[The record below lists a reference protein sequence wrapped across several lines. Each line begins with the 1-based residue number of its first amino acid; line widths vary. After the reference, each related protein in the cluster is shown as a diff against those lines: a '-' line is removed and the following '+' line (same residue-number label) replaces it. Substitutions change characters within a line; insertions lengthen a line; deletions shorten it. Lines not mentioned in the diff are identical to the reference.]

1 MYDNYIFDLY
11 GTLVDIRTNEENPY
25 LWKKMTEIYASYGA
39 YYDKGELRKVFRNR
53 CQELEKTAV
62 NQWFE
67 PNVTAVFWWCFSQ
80 KGISVSLEIARN
92 IAIMFRVF
100 SRKYIRLY
108 DGVEELLGALKSCGK
123 NIYLL
128 SNAQSDFTR
137 PEITLLGL
145 EKYFDGIFISSE
157 VGVKKPGVEFYEK
170 LVKTYDIALAKSIM
184 IGNDIKADILGAKA
198 VGLHTLYINS
208 NISPMEDIEQKNVDF
223 GATYTIWDGDF
234 HKIAPL
240 ICKNNSITAKF
251 MNATLTHIR

>member
-11 GTLVDIRTNEENPY
+11 GTLADIRTNEENPY

-39 YYDKGELRKVFRNR
+39 YYDRGELKKTFRGM
-53 CQELEKTAV
+53 CQELEKEAE

-67 PNVTAVFWWCFSQ
+67 PNVTGVFQWCFAQ
-80 KGISVSLEIARN
+80 KGISVSSEIARN
-92 IAIMFRVF
+92 VAITFRVL

-108 DGVEELLGALKSCGK
+108 DGVTELLETLKASGK
-123 NIYLL
+123 KIYLL

-137 PEITLLGL
+137 PEIILLGL
-145 EKYFDGIFISSE
+145 DKYFDGIFISSE

-170 LVKTYDIALAKSIM
+170 LLKTYGITPAKSIM

-198 VGLHTLYINS
+198 VGLNTLYINS
-208 NISPMEDIEQKNVDF
+208 NISPAEDMEQQGIDF

-234 HKIAPL
+234 RKIVPL
-240 ICKNNSITAKF
+240 ICKK
-251 MNATLTHIR
+251 

>member
-11 GTLVDIRTNEENPY
+11 GTLADIRTNEENPY

-39 YYDKGELRKVFRNR
+39 QYDRGELRRAFRNR
-53 CQELEKTAV
+53 CHELEKNAE

-67 PNVTAVFWWCFSQ
+67 PNVTEVFQWCFLE
-80 KGISVSLEIARN
+80 KGIDVSLEIARN
-92 IAIMFRVF
+92 IAITFRVL
-100 SRKYIRLY
+100 SRKYIRVY
-108 DGVEELLGALKSCGK
+108 DGVVELLEILKASGK
-123 NIYLL
+123 KIYLL

-157 VGVKKPGVEFYEK
+157 VGVKKPGVEFYKK
-170 LVKTYDIALAKSIM
+170 LLNTYDINPAKSIM

-198 VGLHTLYINS
+198 VGLNTLYILS
-208 NISPMEDIEQKNVDF
+208 NISPAEDAEQKNADF

-234 HKIAPL
+234 RKIAPL
-240 ICKNNSITAKF
+240 ICKK
-251 MNATLTHIR
+251 

>member
-11 GTLVDIRTNEENPY
+11 GTLADIRTNEENPY

-39 YYDKGELRKVFRNR
+39 GYDRGELRRAFRDR
-53 CQELEKTAV
+53 CHELEKTAE
-62 NQWFE
+62 NRWFE
-67 PNVTAVFWWCFSQ
+67 PNVTEVFQWCFSQ

-92 IAIMFRVF
+92 VAITFRVL
-100 SRKYIRLY
+100 SRKYIKVY
-108 DGVEELLGALKSCGK
+108 DGVIELLEALKASGK
-123 NIYLL
+123 KIYLL

-170 LVKTYDIALAKSIM
+170 LLKTYGITPAKSIM

-198 VGLHTLYINS
+198 VGLNTLYILS
-208 NISPMEDIEQKNVDF
+208 NISPAEDVEKQGVDF
-223 GATYTIWDGDF
+223 GATYTVWDGDF
-234 HKIAPL
+234 KKIASL
-240 ICKNNSITAKF
+240 VCKE
-251 MNATLTHIR
+251 

>member
-11 GTLVDIRTNEENPY
+11 GTLVDIHTNEENPY

-39 YYDKGELRKVFRNR
+39 YYDKGELKKTFRSR
-53 CQELEKTAV
+53 CQELEKVAE

-67 PNVTAVFWWCFSQ
+67 TNVTEVFQWCFSQ

-92 IAIMFRVF
+92 IAIFFRVL
-100 SRKYIRLY
+100 SRKYIRCY
-108 DGVEELLGALKSCGK
+108 DGVVELLKMLKKSGK
-123 NIYLL
+123 KIYLL

-157 VGVKKPGVEFYEK
+157 VGVKKPGKEFYEK
-170 LVKTYDIALAKSIM
+170 LIYTYNLEPARSIM

-198 VGLHTLYINS
+198 VGFHTLYIHS
-208 NISPMEDIEQKNVDF
+208 NISPAEDVEQMGKNF
-223 GATYTIWDGDF
+223 GATYIIWDGDF
-234 HKIAPL
+234 CKIAPL
-240 ICKNNSITAKF
+240 ICKK
-251 MNATLTHIR
+251 